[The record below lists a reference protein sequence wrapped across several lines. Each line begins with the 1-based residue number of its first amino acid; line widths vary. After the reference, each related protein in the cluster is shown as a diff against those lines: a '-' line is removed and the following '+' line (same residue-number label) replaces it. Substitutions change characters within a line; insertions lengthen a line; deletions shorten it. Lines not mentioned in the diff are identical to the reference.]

1 MRAKSRPHLAA
12 LLAYCALILA
22 ILGPLHPGQE
32 IWGSTATDVIN
43 HFNMMWWQAN
53 EVASGN
59 LFPVKNCLIHYPDC
73 GTLFLADFIG
83 GTLMAPLVMVAGPI
97 IAYNALIFADLL
109 FSCWAMFW
117 LIRRLTGD
125 PLAAFVAGTIYGL
138 SALNLGHMSN
148 GVTETLQTGW
158 LPLFLGAL
166 YALFDDARE
175 PGHRK
180 RTARLIVL
188 AAAAL
193 WAVTVGGHWYQG
205 VYASGLF
212 VLLVAVHC
220 FGPHRWRLLA
230 RSGALFGAFA
240 VMILPV
246 VLVFLSLLQSE
257 LSLTRGIV
265 ALSSPDMQNSAD
277 PGNFFSAT
285 APIQKD
291 SQFFLHLTYLG
302 LSVPLLAMVGLFR
315 HGRQKAVAGWLLGA
329 ALFAVLAMGPTL
341 FLVGRA
347 VTFSGQPA
355 PLPFA
360 LLAKI
365 IPFFGSM
372 NFPYRFFL
380 MVHLC
385 LAMAAGVG
393 LANLWPRYR
402 LGWAAVATLPLLIL
416 LETATLSGALVPAPR
431 QRLIPHATIKEL
443 REAPGQFAIM
453 DLPVR
458 FDAAALNVYMSNQ
471 VFHQRAITTSNFVS
485 APIPYSATLAHRSL
499 VVNILALSTA
509 DSFGFNDDLMSEAM
523 FRREEAK
530 AGMNKI
536 LKMGACDPIFRAE
549 LETDLLALISLKITR
564 FVVHK
569 DLLPSSF
576 PLLDICRYLFGPP
589 TVDRGG
595 IMVFV
600 LKEETMLKGL
610 RHNCDSRDR
619 E

>member
-1 MRAKSRPHLAA
+1 MGDVEVPEDALWGASTQRAVENFKISGQRLGRPFIQALGYIKTAA
-12 LLAYCALILA
+12 VKANLELWRIDDARAEA
-22 ILGPLHPGQE
+22 IE
-32 IWGSTATDVIN
+32 AA
-43 HFNMMWWQAN
+43 AN

-302 LSVPLLAMVGLFR
+302 LSVPLLAMAWGLTIRDLTAHGAPALWLNNRRWLRALLVVGLLAGTVALHLRCLRFYSLYRNLNPAFQFR
-315 HGRQKAVAGWLLGA
+315 DATRWMARNLQPGAVVVNLDWDDFPELYYDGHRQRYIWGLDPTYSLRQDRALSLQLEAYARGRAPVDPGLLRRRLGA
-329 ALFAVLAMGPTL
+329 DFMIMRRNRGG
-341 FLVGRA
+341 GR
-347 VTFSGQPA
+347 P
-355 PLPFA
+355 
-360 LLAKI
+360 
-365 IPFFGSM
+365 
-372 NFPYRFFL
+372 
-380 MVHLC
+380 
-385 LAMAAGVG
+385 G
-393 LANLWPRYR
+393 LARGRIPVVYSDR
-402 LGWAAVATLPLLIL
+402 WA
-416 LETATLSGALVPAPR
+416 
-431 QRLIPHATIKEL
+431 
-443 REAPGQFAIM
+443 
-453 DLPVR
+453 
-458 FDAAALNVYMSNQ
+458 
-471 VFHQRAITTSNFVS
+471 
-485 APIPYSATLAHRSL
+485 
-499 VVNILALSTA
+499 
-509 DSFGFNDDLMSEAM
+509 
-523 FRREEAK
+523 
-530 AGMNKI
+530 
-536 LKMGACDPIFRAE
+536 
-549 LETDLLALISLKITR
+549 
-564 FVVHK
+564 
-569 DLLPSSF
+569 
-576 PLLDICRYLFGPP
+576 
-589 TVDRGG
+589 
-595 IMVFV
+595 MVFD
-600 LKEETMLKGL
+600 LRPQGL
-610 RHNCDSRDR
+610 RRPED
-619 E
+619 